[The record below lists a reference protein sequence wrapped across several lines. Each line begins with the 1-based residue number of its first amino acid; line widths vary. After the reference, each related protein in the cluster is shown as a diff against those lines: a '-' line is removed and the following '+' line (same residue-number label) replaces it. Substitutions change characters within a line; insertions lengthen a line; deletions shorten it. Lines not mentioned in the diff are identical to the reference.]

1 VYERAAQLEESRYVE
16 RRRRLLLALSATG
29 LFMVVEAAGGW
40 LAGSLA
46 ILADAA
52 HMLTDTAALAF
63 AWLAAGVSTRGADD
77 RRSYGYHRVQVLAG
91 FINGLALVAIVA
103 WIAFEAVHRFANPQ
117 PVAGGLMLGVAIA
130 GLLVNLWVF
139 RILHHGDDRDHGHD
153 LNVRGAV
160 LHVMGDLFGS
170 AGAMVAALVIL
181 ATGWT
186 PIDPLLSLVVCVLV
200 LVSAGRLL
208 REAVHILLEG
218 TPGHV
223 DISRIKSTLQREV
236 PEVENIHHVHVWS
249 LTPEHPLLTLHA
261 DVSDQRQGDSAL
273 SKIKTILRDRFH
285 ISHSTIQIETGK
297 CADHGDRPAGPSSQ

>member
-1 VYERAAQLEESRYVE
+1 MRPGNPSHTD
-16 RRRRLLLALSATG
+16 RRRRLLLALTATG
-29 LFMVVEAAGGW
+29 LFTVVEAVGGW

-52 HMLTDTAALAF
+52 HMLTDTGALAF
-63 AWLAAGVSTRGADD
+63 AWVAAKVSMRGADD

-91 FINGLALVAIVA
+91 FINGLVLVGIVA
-103 WIAFEAVHRFANPQ
+103 WIAVEAVDRLVEPQ
-117 PVAGGLMLGVAIA
+117 PVAGGLMLAVAAA

-139 RILHHGDDRDHGHD
+139 RILHQGDHRHD
-153 LNVRGAV
+153 LNVRGAL
-160 LHVMGDLFGS
+160 LHVLGDLFGS
-170 AGAMVAALVIL
+170 VGAIAAALVIL

-186 PIDPLLSLVVCVLV
+186 PIDPLLSMAVCILV

-223 DISRIKSTLQREV
+223 DITRIKDTLQEKV
-236 PEVENIHHVHVWS
+236 PEVDSIHHVHAWS

-261 DVSDQRQGDSAL
+261 DISDRRDNDTAL
-273 SKIKTILRDRFH
+273 RKIKAILREQFH
-285 ISHSTIQIETGK
+285 IHHSTIQIETEG
-297 CADHGDRPAGPSSQ
+297 CVDDDGDRSGKAGAGV

>member
-1 VYERAAQLEESRYVE
+1 VYERAAQLEESRYVD

-103 WIAFEAVHRFANPQ
+103 WIAVEAVHRFANPQ

-208 REAVHILLEG
+208 REAVHINGGRAVLEARRSG
-218 TPGHV
+218 L
-223 DISRIKSTLQREV
+223 SRSNVGFGRRDKEFRQINTGPAVRRAGAAMRRRRITREG
-236 PEVENIHHVHVWS
+236 ER
-249 LTPEHPLLTLHA
+249 A
-261 DVSDQRQGDSAL
+261 
-273 SKIKTILRDRFH
+273 
-285 ISHSTIQIETGK
+285 
-297 CADHGDRPAGPSSQ
+297 